1 MLVAQKPAWLNKK
14 INLRDCDKMRQL
26 LRGLK
31 LHTVC
36 EEAACP
42 NISECFKKQTATF
55 MILGRNCTRSCA
67 FCNIGHGEPSPV
79 DNAEAGHIAEAVF
92 RLGLRHV
99 VITSVTRDDLKD
111 GGARQFAET
120 ALAIRKACG
129 NVSIE
134 ALIPDLNADR
144 ASIKTVVDSAPD
156 IINHN
161 LETVSRLYPEVRPE
175 ADYSRSLNVLKIV
188 KELSGTS
195 IYTKSG
201 IMLGL
206 GEREDEVLSLFQ
218 DLRRVECDFLS
229 IGQYLAPSKSHYPVK
244 EYIRTELFDYYKQK
258 GEEAGF
264 RFVASAPYVRSSYM
278 AEEYIEK
285 KNIIQERFSSTTTC
299 AQEPFLNA

>member
-1 MLVAQKPAWLNKK
+1 MQE
-14 INLRDCDKMRQL
+14 L

-42 NISECFKKQTATF
+42 NISECFKKQTAAF
-55 MILGRNCTRSCA
+55 MILGRNCTRSCG

-79 DNAEAGHIAEAVF
+79 DNTEAGHVAEAVF

-120 ALAIRKACG
+120 VLAVRKTCG
-129 NVSIE
+129 NVTIE
-134 ALIPDLNADR
+134 VLIPDLNAER
-144 ASIKTVVDSAPD
+144 APVKTVVDSAPD

-161 LETVSRLYPEVRPE
+161 LETVPRLYPEVRPD
-175 ADYSRSLNVLKIV
+175 ADYNRSLNVLKIV
-188 KELSGTS
+188 KELSGSS

-201 IMLGL
+201 IMVGL
-206 GEREDEVLSLFQ
+206 GEREDEVLELFQ
-218 DLRRVECDFLS
+218 DLRRVGCDFLS
-229 IGQYLAPSKSHYPVK
+229 IGQYLAPSKNHYPVK
-244 EYIRTELFDYYKQK
+244 EYIRAELFDYYKQK

-264 RFVASAPYVRSSYM
+264 RFVASAAYVRSSYM
-278 AEEYIEK
+278 AEEYISR
-285 KNIIQERFSSTTTC
+285 ER
-299 AQEPFLNA
+299 L